1 MEKLYMVDILNVEDY
16 LNNAATSSNSFTTDI
31 TDLGNMRVKLKK
43 AQYRYTL
50 IYVVVVLLRNNA

>member
-1 MEKLYMVDILNVEDY
+1 MVDILNVEDY